1 MKKTTLAIAVASS
14 FAFAGM
20 AQAQDH
26 QVEVGAS
33 YLDMDGDETILGL
46 DATYYLEQVRT
57 SGKPLAE
64 SAFLGR
70 NSNVSLSFS
79 NYDEADVNGFA
90 LGGEFWFDDFYVA
103 AGYDDV
109 DGNSDISARLGYML
123 QDGAL
128 VYVGIDD
135 EELVDEN
142 TYILG
147 AKYVA
152 NLGGN
157 FVNLEGELLTNDGDN
172 AISLAADYFVNH
184 EMSIGLRVE
193 ESDESGVDTTWGVGA
208 RYFFMPNMSAEL
220 EYKTQDSANTIGLR
234 LAARF

>member
-20 AQAQDH
+20 AQAQDY

-33 YLDMDGDETILGL
+33 YLDMDGDETILML
-46 DATYYLEQVRT
+46 DATYYLEQVST
-57 SGKPLAE
+57 SAKPLAE
-64 SAFLGR
+64 VAFLGR
-70 NSNVSLSFS
+70 NSNLSLSFS
-79 NYDEADVNGFA
+79 NYDEADVNGFSFD
-90 LGGEFWFDDFYVA
+90 GEFWFDDFYVA
-103 AGYDDV
+103 VGYDDV
-109 DGNSDISARLGYML
+109 DGDSDISARLGYML

-135 EELVDEN
+135 EEFADEN

-172 AISLAADYFVNH
+172 AIALAADYFVNH

-193 ESDESGVDTTWGVGA
+193 ESDVSGVDTTWGVGA

-220 EYKTQDSANTIGLR
+220 EYTTQDSANTIGFR